1 MAEDPH
7 FQLTEED
14 FILHNHLDAART
26 ILANERTFLA
36 YVRTALTLFVV
47 GASLIKFCD
56 GVGID
61 VVGGMFIPLGILT
74 LLLGL
79 LKYRKMNRLIR
90 GVVGKRISA
99 SPGTR
104 SE

>member
-26 ILANERTFLA
+26 VLANERTFLA

-56 GVGID
+56 SVGTD
-61 VVGGMFIPLGILT
+61 VVGGTFIPLGLLT

-90 GVVGKRISA
+90 EVVRKRSA
-99 SPGTR
+99 ASLDTE